1 MLPRK
6 TNSKFE
12 TFTNFIADLIGEEFF
27 LNICF
32 FVKLINSAYLFKF
45 SFSEKATKIWCNLPQ
60 GFEITYLQVSNRSL
74 ARSILRFYVLNC

>member
-32 FVKLINSAYLFKF
+32 FVKLIHSAYLFKF
-45 SFSEKATKIWCNLPQ
+45 SFSEKATKIWCNRPQ
-60 GFEITYLQVSNRSL
+60 GFDVNTLIPL
-74 ARSILRFYVLNC
+74 